1 MICDKCGICCK
12 NLKLSDVYINLHN
25 GDGICRYLDL
35 ETNLCTIYENRPIL
49 CNLIESYNKYFSEI
63 YTEEEFYRLN
73 FEVCEKLKRGEF
85 IGK

>member
-63 YTEEEFYRLN
+63 YTEEEFYRSN

>member
-49 CNLIESYNKYFSEI
+49 CVLQVDSKINCRKN
-63 YTEEEFYRLN
+63 
-73 FEVCEKLKRGEF
+73 
-85 IGK
+85 

>member
-49 CNLIESYNKYFSEI
+49 CNLRESYNKY
-63 YTEEEFYRLN
+63 FYRLN